1 MISNIFIKNV
11 AVIKEIKID
20 FSDGFNVFT
29 GETGA
34 GKSILIDSINA
45 ALGKRVNKNIV
56 RYGEKYAEINVS
68 FIDYNQEVKKVLSK
82 YGYNLKETLVLTRI
96 INSDSKS
103 ICKINGKVCTM
114 NVLKELGELLV
125 NVYGQNDNIYF
136 LNEKNHQNFIDDL
149 GNLNNYL
156 KIYKNNFKELVE
168 KKKVIDSIIDEE
180 NERLK
185 RIEVLNYT
193 IKEIEEAD
201 VKENELLELN
211 EKLKSYK
218 SKDEIIKNL
227 ILLKNIFSSENN
239 IISELHIILKKLEN
253 INKISDDLNK
263 IYEKTSNVFYNLED
277 LSFDVES
284 ILPQFETDIDID
296 YVESRIDLIKS
307 LVNKYDNDLQKFL
320 QNSKLELNELNEKQ
334 NSIDFLEK
342 EAELLLLKLQN
353 LSSDLSIK
361 REEVTN
367 KFLISV
373 KKELEFLDMP
383 NVSLSFV
390 NEKTKLKSNGIDN
403 IILQISTNKGQPP
416 YNISKVASGGEL
428 SRIMLSIKSIMS
440 TSEQY
445 CTLIFDEIDTGVS
458 GKTSSKIGTKLK
470 QISKNNQVICITH
483 SAQIASYA
491 KTHLKIEKVFDEK
504 NTYTIVKNLTFDEKK
519 EELARIMFGEPLTQ
533 NALDASYELLK
544 NSLE

>member
-34 GKSILIDSINA
+34 GKSILIDSISA

-56 RYGEKYAEINVS
+56 RYGEKFAEINVS
-68 FIDYNQEVKKVLSK
+68 FINYNEDAKRVLSK
-82 YGYNLKETLVLTRI
+82 YGYNLNETLVLTRI
-96 INSDSKS
+96 INCDSKS
-103 ICKINGKVCTM
+103 ICKINGKVCTVNM
-114 NVLKELGELLV
+114 LKELGEVLV

-136 LNEKNHQNFIDDL
+136 LNEKNHQSFIDDL
-149 GNLNNYL
+149 GNLNDYL

-168 KKKVIDSIIDEE
+168 KKKIIDSIIDEE

-185 RIEVLNYT
+185 RIEVLHYI
-193 IKEIEEAD
+193 IKEIKEAD

-218 SKDEIIKNL
+218 SKDDIVKTL
-227 ILLKNIFSSENN
+227 VLFKNIFSQEDN
-239 IISELHIILKKLEN
+239 IISKLYTILKRLEN
-253 INKISDDLNK
+253 INNISEDLNK
-263 IYEKTSNVFYNLED
+263 IHEKTNNVFYSLED
-277 LSFDVES
+277 LSFDVDS
-284 ILPQFETDIDID
+284 ILPQFETNIDID
-296 YVESRIDLIKS
+296 YLESRIDLIKS
-307 LVNKYDNDLQKFL
+307 LVNKYDSDLEKFL
-320 QNSKLELNELNEKQ
+320 QNSISELNELNEKQ

-342 EAELLLLKLQN
+342 EAENLLYKLQN
-353 LSSDLSIK
+353 ISKDLSVK
-361 REEVTN
+361 RENVTN
-367 KFLISV
+367 NFLASV

-383 NVSLSFV
+383 NVSLSFI

-428 SRIMLSIKSIMS
+428 SRLMLSIKSIMS
-440 TSEQY
+440 TTEQC

-491 KTHLKIEKVFDEK
+491 KTHLKIEKIFDEN
-504 NTYTIVKNLTFDEKK
+504 NTYTIVKNLSFDEKK
-519 EELARIMFGEPLTQ
+519 EELARIMFGEPLTK
-533 NALDASYELLK
+533 NALDASCELLK
-544 NSLE
+544 NSL